1 MEYDKSRV
9 FTAVNAH
16 KLKVGSKVYTAD
28 NLWALK
34 KCVEDE
40 SYLTTLENI
49 LPDDCMLRFR
59 CKEGKE
65 DVDYALAYLVTEP
78 EEKKLKVSDL
88 KIGDVVRHKT
98 GKLEFL
104 ITGIDNDCNEV
115 FFGDDWSDDE
125 NLGKFWEKVE
135 K

>member
-1 MEYDKSRV
+1 MEFDKSRV

-28 NLWALK
+28 SLWALK

-40 SYLTTLENI
+40 SYITTLEKI
-49 LPDDCMLRFR
+49 LPEDRMLRFSTNDGS
-59 CKEGKE
+59 E
-65 DVDYALAYLVTEP
+65 YALAYLISEP
-78 EEKKLKVSDL
+78 EENKLKVSDL

-104 ITGIDNDCNEV
+104 ITGIDNDVKEV
-115 FFGDDWSDDE
+115 FFGGDWSDNE

>member
-1 MEYDKSRV
+1 MEFDINRV
-9 FTAVNAH
+9 YTVVNADE
-16 KLKVGSKVYTAD
+16 LKVGSKVICAD
-28 NLWALK
+28 NISQLR
-34 KCVEDE
+34 E
-40 SYLTTLENI
+40 SVHTGKDIETLENVASDSC
-49 LPDDCMLRFR
+49 LYRFECSDDN
-59 CKEGKE
+59 E
-65 DVDYALAYLVTEP
+65 YALAYLVEPP

-115 FFGDDWSDDE
+115 FFGADWSDDE